1 MLQTLKH
8 RGRLW
13 VALTAI
19 PVLIAVHGVILYY
32 FSSHMTLSVAVIVSV
47 IAMVVIK
54 HLGLLGP
61 LYALFQKALRPPK

>member
-1 MLQTLKH
+1 MLKTVKH
-8 RGRLW
+8 PGRLW

-32 FSSHMTLSVAVIVSV
+32 FSSHMTLSVAVVVGV
-47 IAMVVIK
+47 IAMVVVK

-61 LYALFQKALRPPK
+61 IYALLRKALRRPK